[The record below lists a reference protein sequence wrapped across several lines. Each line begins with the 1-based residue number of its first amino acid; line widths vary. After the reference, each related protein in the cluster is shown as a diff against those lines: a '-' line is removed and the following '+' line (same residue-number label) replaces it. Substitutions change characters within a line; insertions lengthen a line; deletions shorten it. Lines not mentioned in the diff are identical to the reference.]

1 MEELW
6 SEVMSDPKLSL
17 GQDVSTV
24 LAMNEETS
32 LDLAPSE
39 GTSSMCENGMCL
51 PQVSSSGSIEMESM
65 EVETSQS
72 VLQGSSDDDDKA
84 SANSFSY
91 SNSDPTSTNMPAEE
105 NSLQDLTMKVESN
118 VKQTLSDILLNIDY
132 LESKNTLEYSITSD
146 QMIKQKSEELKNC
159 GNEEVATTGSKE
171 EDACLGSTSEAVDAD
186 LIEGSDDMET
196 MHAEINE
203 TVIEEAFSNS
213 ETSKLEDLS
222 GTDDKRY
229 LVKDLSNITSINTFD
244 KSVEENPSI
253 ESADKKTLSPES
265 SASNDCLEQ
274 AAKEE
279 SQNGAGTV
287 SEDSSNETNID
298 MFDECVSEGN
308 GCLESAD
315 KKTSLCHES
324 SAAIDILEQAALES
338 QNGAGTVPD
347 HSSNETN
354 INTFNDLEGNG
365 YIESVGKT
373 SKSEESS
380 AAVDCPEQAT
390 IIVGHSSAGT
400 LPEDTNNKISIN
412 ISDEYVVEE
421 NRSIVSENKMTSMN
435 HMSTAPVDYLVGK
448 NGDGITPEDSFEV
461 SINTLEKVMTEGNGS
476 LESAEKKTLEA
487 VSEDSFNETSINI
500 CNEFMVEGN
509 GCVKSADMET
519 SLSYESSA
527 TVDFPEQTMQEVH
540 HTSAGTVSEG
550 LFNETIVNTQNEF
563 VVEGNGCVKS
573 ADMETPLSY
582 ESSATVDCQEQE
594 MQEVNH
600 TSAGTVSEDSFN
612 ETIVNT
618 HNECV
623 VEGNE
628 CVKSADMETSLSYES
643 SATVDCQEQEMQEV
657 NHTNAGTVSEDS
669 LNETIVNTQNEFV
682 VERNGCVKSADMETS
697 LSNES
702 SATVDCQEQEMQEV
716 NQNSA
721 GTVSKDSFNE
731 PIVNTHNEFVSE
743 GNKFIESADKTT
755 SVSHESSA
763 GIACMEQVMQETSH
777 NGAGIVQEDSFDKP
791 SINTCDK
798 FVGKGNGC
806 LGSADKTT
814 SLSHES
820 FATVDCLGQAM
831 QEANQNCSEMSEM
844 SKIKNSQAVTD
855 CVQVGNFSQKEQFI
869 ESEKQDPCKP
879 RVGVTLNL
887 NKTESIQ
894 PTIVTGNSVVTPDES
909 GSCKEDSRSKNEN
922 SSDSMEMSWSEY
934 QDELSKTDPPDQSNS
949 IPNFNLEDRQVD
961 QSDSLMNVDI
971 DSSEGTESE
980 NISSSVQSEMQT
992 LHSEH
997 LKNSVSEN
1005 FQETKKEQAK
1015 DMDAGNYA
1023 LSKDEGRPP
1032 GYNVPFDSS
1041 QDNNTTDKSLVKIE
1055 STEIGS
1061 DFPIDIQTVATVSE
1075 YTDHN
1080 KEECLYKGDITSKDT
1095 SESVSQKPFIHGESE
1110 SFSVES
1116 EHKSQ
1121 SFVTTGDIQ
1130 NEMLNTDKNAI
1141 TVSTSNIKEI
1151 SKTDNSQQHTNENFL
1166 QTENMEVNNAQ
1177 SFVQSDFP
1185 SSDSKVMVATQSCSM
1200 EISDTILQPENVQVA
1215 HAKSSLQSDLILS
1228 DSKLWSASPACIKEN
1243 VGCPSGVINE
1253 KISDTLNRLV
1263 PKKAKARKSGV
1274 PMSWSRGS
1282 SIVKDFTNV
1291 TFNLKDL
1298 EKAGVVDLAPKPG
1311 QKTIIKNRLSIGSV
1325 NMNMVFSKSSGSDN
1339 SPLDKKLKP
1348 VSPKKSPLKSPLSP
1362 EKLMRRHSRKRKRV
1376 KMGSYRLPSEIKK
1389 IKREKERKKE
1399 KEDSDSVKSDSDSR
1413 INISKNSLAEKMD
1426 RDSRFVNSVESS
1438 KCDNHEKV
1446 DDPNRLVSALD
1457 MLTKNSKNSFSPNLL
1472 AKKSK
1477 TSSIICKRT
1486 GPKTSV
1492 IPQKGTLDSYL
1503 KKNHENFPS
1512 LQNSNFK
1519 SDDSNSRPE
1528 SNKRDKSMEDVHQ
1541 DITSAKKKKT
1551 DPVTLSSSHS
1561 IHQSIQQVIQQ
1572 VPLQSSQILSAHA
1585 SFSKHHSYTTTSVKP
1600 TLPTT
1605 PAHYTLV
1612 KPTLGPPH
1620 PYSQHA
1626 AVKSPTGQPQIIHLL
1641 NPNTPGVQKG
1651 ALRSLLPTFTSV
1663 QGPITLLASPPN
1675 SENGQSVPNGTI
1687 KPVPMVLISS
1697 PVTSGTMTF
1706 AIAHTAPS
1714 SSFVSNSSLPRTAI
1728 LTTKAGQPLILT
1740 PVQGSSP
1747 LVAPQTYS
1755 LLANHT
1761 TAGMDPKSANVGNVK
1776 PSSSVSEVGIASQ
1789 APVLNRLLTQSL
1801 SSATPLSTISSPVIA
1816 HVHSSEGRAE
1826 GEGKVTSLPNGLCY
1840 PVTPPRTPD
1849 GSQSSADSQEQE
1861 GMAVSPDGTA
1871 TPDRDVIPLCCCKIN
1886 GASFQKLASTVTYCQ
1901 ALDSVDGKVMG
1912 CCNKVSN
1919 PQLVRPAVKIPFMA
1933 VCEVHRKRLRLHQC
1947 CPGCGHFCTQGKFYQ
1962 CRKEGSPI
1970 VHNFHKL
1977 CQVFKSG
1984 KYFCPH
1990 CGEGSSQYEVMLQ
2003 LNDSRNNSTAS
2014 LSQDV
2019 ATKRAANKAKMGAF
2033 GNPRKSKGDGEEDTV
2048 IKHTLENSKKILS
2061 TAGIPLGPDRYSLE
2075 KVLTNLSQERPK
2087 KYRTLPKSLYLPAR
2101 DGDLDKVVYM
2111 LEDGHEPDLKN
2122 EEEND
2127 ETALHAASGSGS
2139 LAVVHVLAQAGASI
2153 HVQERNL
2160 RTPLMY
2166 ASESNHPDIVKYLIK
2181 AGAIVDAKADD
2192 GMTALHYAAKEGHLE
2207 VIRILLDTQQID
2219 IDIKDDG
2226 GWTPLI
2232 WAAEHQNVHVVRFLL
2247 QNGADPNLRDNE
2259 ENTSLH
2265 WAAFSGSVDIA
2276 EIILNTGCDLDTPNM
2291 HGDRPLHIAARQ
2303 DHYECVVLYLA
2314 RGADVEAKNNKDE
2327 APIGCCID
2335 QNSPV
2340 WLALR
2345 VNKQLKGFAAKRLG
2359 RPEKLLHRDISKGRE
2374 NIPIPCVNAVDEEL
2388 VPQDFQYVTDN
2399 VETSQLNI
2407 NRVLGSLQ
2415 SCHCKDDCSSMF
2427 CACGRSSVRC
2437 WYDKDAHL
2445 IPEFNMLEPP
2455 FIFECNRACKCWTTC
2470 NNRVVQNG
2478 VLSRLQVFRTAGRGW
2493 GVKTLVNIPHGTF
2506 ICEYIGEYI
2515 SDSEADRRE
2524 DDSYL
2529 FDLDNRDGETYCI
2542 DARRY
2547 GNVSRF
2553 INHLCEPN
2561 LVPVKVFIDHQDLRF
2576 PRISFFSS
2584 RDIKAQ
2590 EELGF
2595 DYGEKFWI
2603 IKWKQFTCSCGSPR
2617 CKYSME
2623 TIQKTLADYK
2633 ARHEEEDPK
2642 QE

>member
-1 MEELW
+1 MEEVL
-6 SEVMSDPKLSL
+6 SEVMSDPKISL

-24 LAMNEETS
+24 LTMNGEAS
-32 LDLAPSE
+32 LYPAQSE
-39 GTSSMCENGMCL
+39 GSSSMCENGICL
-51 PQVSSSGSIEMESM
+51 PQVCTSDSVEMEDM
-65 EVETSQS
+65 EIETSQS
-72 VLQGSSDDDDKA
+72 LFQGSLVDDDKG
-84 SANSFSY
+84 ANSFSY
-91 SNSDPTSTNMPAEE
+91 ANSDPTSTNVSAVE
-105 NSLQDLTMKVESN
+105 NSLPNFTIKVESN
-118 VKQTLSDILLNIDY
+118 VKQTLSDILMKIEC
-132 LESKNTLEYSITSD
+132 LESKNTIEYSSSSD
-146 QMIKQKSEELKNC
+146 QMIKQKNEELKAC
-159 GNEEVATTGSKE
+159 GNEGEDTTGSKE
-171 EDACLGSTSEAVDAD
+171 EDTGLRSTSEVVYAD
-186 LIEGSDDMET
+186 SLEGLDDRET
-196 MHAEINE
+196 IHAEIKE
-203 TVIEEAFSNS
+203 TVIEEPFSNS
-213 ETSKLEDLS
+213 ETYELEDLS
-222 GTDDKRY
+222 STDENRY
-229 LVKDLSNITSINTFD
+229 VVNMKDSSNITNINTFD
-244 KSVEENPSI
+244 ESVEENGCI
-253 ESADKKTLSPES
+253 ESADKRSLSPES
-265 SASNDCLEQ
+265 SEAVGSLVQ
-274 AAKEE
+274 AVQEE
-279 SQNGAGTV
+279 SQNGARTV
-287 SEDSSNETNID
+287 PEYSSTSIN
-298 MFDECVSEGN
+298 MFDE
-308 GCLESAD
+308 LM
-315 KKTSLCHES
+315 
-324 SAAIDILEQAALES
+324 I
-338 QNGAGTVPD
+338 
-347 HSSNETN
+347 
-354 INTFNDLEGNG
+354 EGNG
-365 YIESVGKT
+365 YLESIDKAT
-373 SKSEESS
+373 SRSQESS
-380 AAVDCPEQAT
+380 AAVDCQEQAAQM
-390 IIVGHSSAGT
+390 VSHSSAVT
-400 LPEDTNNKISIN
+400 ILEDSCNKTSIN
-412 ISDEYVVEE
+412 TSDGYVVEE
-421 NRSIVSENKMTSMN
+421 NRCVVSEDEMSMN
-435 HMSTAPVDYLVGK
+435 HMSAAPIDYLEQEVNQ
-448 NGDGITPEDSFEV
+448 NGDGTAPEDSFNETN
-461 SINTLEKVMTEGNGS
+461 INTLDEVMIEENRYI
-476 LESAEKKTLEA
+476 ESAEKTSVDHEYSAVVDCLELAMQVISHKNAETSEDSFNKTSINTHNEFVVEENVCIESSCNETSVSHESSATVDCLEQVMQE
-487 VSEDSFNETSINI
+487 VSNASAGTVPADSFNETSIN
-500 CNEFMVEGN
+500 
-509 GCVKSADMET
+509 T
-519 SLSYESSA
+519 
-527 TVDFPEQTMQEVH
+527 H
-540 HTSAGTVSEG
+540 
-550 LFNETIVNTQNEF
+550 NEF
-563 VVEGNGCVKS
+563 VVEGNGCVKG
-573 ADMETPLSY
+573 AGNETSESH
-582 ESSATVDCQEQE
+582 ESSATVDCLEQAL
-594 MQEVNH
+594 QEVSH
-600 TSAGTVSEDSFN
+600 ASAGTVPADSFN
-612 ETIVNT
+612 ETSI
-618 HNECV
+618 
-623 VEGNE
+623 
-628 CVKSADMETSLSYES
+628 
-643 SATVDCQEQEMQEV
+643 
-657 NHTNAGTVSEDS
+657 
-669 LNETIVNTQNEFV
+669 
-682 VERNGCVKSADMETS
+682 
-697 LSNES
+697 
-702 SATVDCQEQEMQEV
+702 
-716 NQNSA
+716 
-721 GTVSKDSFNE
+721 
-731 PIVNTHNEFVSE
+731 NTHNEFVVE
-743 GNKFIESADKTT
+743 GNGCVKGAGNEMSPSHASAGTVPADSLNETSINTHNEFVVEGNQFIESAHKTT
-755 SVSHESSA
+755 LVSHESSA
-763 GIACMEQVMQETSH
+763 GIDCTEEIMQVLSY
-777 NGAGIVQEDSFDKP
+777 NSAGTVPEDSFNKP
-791 SINTCDK
+791 RINTCDEC
-798 FVGKGNGC
+798 VVQGNGY
-806 LGSADKTT
+806 LSSADKTT
-814 SLSHES
+814 SQSHES
-820 FATVDCLGQAM
+820 SASVDCLGQAV
-831 QEANQNCSEMSEM
+831 QEVSQNCSETVSEM
-844 SKIKNSQAVTD
+844 SEIKIIQAENDDIQTEYQGRDVVSQE
-855 CVQVGNFSQKEQFI
+855 EQFI
-869 ESEKQDPCKP
+869 QSETQDPCKP
-879 RVGVTLNL
+879 STDFVLNMDT
-887 NKTESIQ
+887 KDSIQ
-894 PTIVTGNSVVTPDES
+894 PAIIAGNSVVTPVEI
-909 GSCKEDSRSKNEN
+909 GSYQEDSHSKTEN

-934 QDELSKTDPPDQSNS
+934 QEELCKTTPVDQSNS
-949 IPNFNLEDRQVD
+949 IPNFNLEDCQVD
-961 QSDSLMNVDI
+961 QSISMMNVDI
-971 DSSEGTESE
+971 DNSERTESE
-980 NISSSVQSEMQT
+980 NINCSNQSIMQT
-992 LHSEH
+992 LHSEPS
-997 LKNSVSEN
+997 KNSVSED
-1005 FQETKKEQAK
+1005 FQEAEKEQAE
-1015 DMDAGNYA
+1015 DMDLGDYV
-1023 LSKDEGRPP
+1023 LSKDEDSSPS
-1032 GYNVPFDSS
+1032 YNVPFDSS
-1041 QDNNTTDKSLVKIE
+1041 QDNGTNENSLVKIE
-1055 STEIGS
+1055 SSKVDSNTPVNIEKAAMV
-1061 DFPIDIQTVATVSE
+1061 FE

-1080 KEECLYKGDITSKDT
+1080 KEECSHKGDIESKDT
-1095 SESVSQKPFIHGESE
+1095 LEFISQKPFINSESG

-1116 EHKSQ
+1116 ENKPK
-1121 SFVTTGDIQ
+1121 SFVMAGDLQ
-1130 NEMLNTDKNAI
+1130 NEMFNIDKEAI
-1141 TVSTSNIKEI
+1141 TFSTSDIEEVC
-1151 SKTDNSQQHTNENFL
+1151 KTDISSQPANENSPHS
-1166 QTENMEVNNAQ
+1166 ENMEVTNAQ
-1177 SFVQSDFP
+1177 SFVHSDLT
-1185 SSDSKVMVATQSCSM
+1185 SSDSKIMVATPSCSK
-1200 EISDTILQPENVQVA
+1200 EIYVNTFLSENVQVA
-1215 HAKSSLQSDLILS
+1215 DAKSSLQSDLVSS
-1228 DSKLWSASPACIKEN
+1228 DSKLWNALPACIKEN
-1243 VGCPSGVINE
+1243 SDKCASCPSGVIND

-1311 QKTIIKNRLSIGSV
+1311 KKTIIKNRLPIGSV
-1325 NMNMVFSKSSGSDN
+1325 NMSMVMSKSSGGDK

-1413 INISKNSLAEKMD
+1413 INNSRNSLAEKTD
-1426 RDSRFVNSVESS
+1426 LEPGFVNCMEGS
-1438 KCDNHEKV
+1438 KCDKHDKIN
-1446 DDPNRLVSALD
+1446 DPNRLVSALD

-1477 TSSIICKRT
+1477 TNSMISKRT
-1486 GPKTSV
+1486 GPKNSI

-1503 KKNHENFPS
+1503 KKNHENFSS

-1528 SNKRDKSMEDVHQ
+1528 KNKRDKSIEDFQQ
-1541 DITSAKKKKT
+1541 DIPSAKKLKT
-1551 DPVTLSSSHS
+1551 DVPLPSSHT
-1561 IHQSIQQVIQQ
+1561 IHQTIQQVLQQ
-1572 VPLQSSQILSAHA
+1572 VPVQSSQLLSAHA
-1585 SFSKHHSYTTTSVKP
+1585 SLSTHHSYTTTSVKP
-1600 TLPTT
+1600 SVQTT
-1605 PAHYTLV
+1605 PTHYTLV
-1612 KPTLGPPH
+1612 KPTLKQSH

-1626 AVKSPTGQPQIIHLL
+1626 AVTSPTGQPQIIHLL
-1641 NPNTPGVQKG
+1641 NPNTTGVQKG

-1663 QGPITLLASPPN
+1663 QGPITLLTSPPN
-1675 SENGQSVPNGTI
+1675 SENGPSVPNGTI

-1714 SSFVSNSSLPRTAI
+1714 SSFVSNPSLPRAAI

-1747 LVAPQTYS
+1747 LATPQTYS
-1755 LLANHT
+1755 LIANHT
-1761 TAGMDPKSANVGNVK
+1761 TASMDTKSTNVSNVK
-1776 PSSSVSEVGIASQ
+1776 PPCSVSEVGIASQ

-1886 GASFQKLASTVTYCQ
+1886 GASFQKLASAVTYCQ

-1912 CCNKVSN
+1912 CCNKVTN

-2003 LNDSRNNSTAS
+2003 LNDSRSSSTAS

-2019 ATKRAANKAKMGAF
+2019 ATKRAANKARMGAF
-2033 GNPRKSKGDGEEDTV
+2033 GNPRKSKGEGEEDTI
-2048 IKHTLENSKKILS
+2048 IKHTLESSKKILS

-2075 KVLTNLSQERPK
+2075 KVLANLSQERPK

-2127 ETALHAASGSGS
+2127 ETALHAASSAGS

-2160 RTPLMY
+2160 RTPLMF

-2207 VIRILLDTQQID
+2207 VIKILLDTQQID

-2314 RGADVEAKNNKDE
+2314 RGADVEAKNKKDE

-2340 WLALR
+2340 WLALQ

-2359 RPEKLLHRDISKGRE
+2359 RPEKLLHSSSNFNVELSILDRDISKGRE
-2374 NIPIPCVNAVDEEL
+2374 NIPIPCVNAVNEEM

-2493 GVKTLVNIPHGTF
+2493 GVKTLVNIPRGTF

-2603 IKWKQFTCSCGSPR
+2603 IKWKQFTCACGSPR